1 MFRLVLLTCAAQL
14 AFAQP
19 VPSKIPKRRSTQL
32 LDGFGMNVDLPR
44 HPRMPW
50 TKTWAP
56 LFDAGVKWVRIG
68 QYENSSEKTS
78 WDWVERT
85 PKHYTVVR
93 DVDEAVRSLIDNRVS
108 IEVQLQYSNPLYDAN
123 PAGRPARTTPPPPG
137 IGQNDK
143 PVHPIFLAPKT
154 PEQIEGFLGY
164 VRFMVGRYKGRIHDW
179 EFWNEANIG
188 YWQPDV
194 QDPAGKT
201 AKAKWY
207 GSVLCPVADAIHQTD
222 PRARV
227 ISTGVAGADLN
238 FVKTALA
245 GCPEKIDIVAYHSY
259 PGGPFGVGR
268 PPEEIETKYG
278 GAGFR
283 KGIRSMPG
291 IRSGVEFWL
300 NEWNV
305 TPKAKGSN
313 QSVQARYVP
322 RFFLESLAHHVRG
335 ALWVFLPSTDGNE
348 DNLMG
353 ILEGDTQGPDAF
365 QPREAFF
372 TFQNLSAVFGQTEVD
387 PRNDA
392 VFGPVP
398 PYTQGDL
405 RHYTFRDRKSG
416 RRAYAYWLAIEADP
430 KDDFRPVTTE
440 ITIADRGIVRPVLMD
455 IRTGGVREL
464 HWKESGKRTLE
475 VPVKDSVMAVADAAY
490 IDWNEAPQTP
500 GELVA
505 ERSGQQVTL
514 HWKPSPGAV
523 TFEVDRSDDFAPW
536 RKVGQVSSPGA
547 EFSDSAPGAHQS
559 TWRVRAVNTNG
570 SSPWSNPA
578 WPGQ

>member
-1 MFRLVLLTCAAQL
+1 MRFLLLAWAAQL
-14 AFAQP
+14 AFAQA

-32 LDGFGMNVDLPR
+32 LDGFGMNVNLPR

-56 LFDAGVKWVRIG
+56 LFDCGVKWVRIG

-78 WDWVERT
+78 WDWVEET
-85 PKHYTVVR
+85 PKHYSVVP
-93 DVDEAVRSLIDNRVS
+93 DVDEAVRSLLDNGVS
-108 IEVQLQYSNPLYDAN
+108 IEVQLQYSNPLYAGDA
-123 PAGRPARTTPPPPG
+123 AKRPSHVTPPPPG

-154 PEQIEGFLGY
+154 PEQIEAFLGY
-164 VRFMVGRYKGRIHDW
+164 VRFMVGRYKGRIHEW

-188 YWQPDV
+188 YWQPDA
-194 QDPAGKT
+194 QDPAGKA

-207 GSVLCPVADAIHQTD
+207 GSVLCPVADAIHRTD
-222 PRARV
+222 PTAKV

-245 GCPEKIDIVAYHSY
+245 ACPEKIDIVAYHSY

-268 PPEEIETKYG
+268 PPEEVETKYG
-278 GAGFR
+278 GAEFR
-283 KGIRSMPG
+283 EGVRRIPG
-291 IRSGVEFWL
+291 IRPGVRFWL

-335 ALWVFLPSTDGNE
+335 AVWIFIPATDGNE

-353 ILEGDTQGPDAF
+353 IMEGDTQGPDAF
-365 QPREAFF
+365 RPREAFF
-372 TFQNLSAVFGQTEVD
+372 AFQNLSAVFGQTEAD
-387 PRNDA
+387 PESHA
-392 VFGPVP
+392 VLQPLTQYP
-398 PYTQGDL
+398 PGAM
-405 RHYTFRDRKSG
+405 RHYTFRDRSSG
-416 RRAYAYWLAIEADP
+416 RRVYAYWLAIPADP

-440 ITIADRGIVRPVLMD
+440 MTIADRAIVHPILMD
-455 IRTGGVREL
+455 IRTGDVREL
-464 HWKESGKRTLE
+464 EWKDATKHTLE
-475 VPVKDSVMAVADAAY
+475 VPVKDSVMAVADAAF
-490 IDWNEAPQTP
+490 IDWRETPPTP

-505 ERSGQQVTL
+505 EHSGQQVKMR
-514 HWKPSPGAV
+514 WKASASALKY
-523 TFEVDRSDDFAPW
+523 EVQRSDNFGPW
-536 RKVGQVSSPGA
+536 RRVALISSPAA
-547 EFSDSAPGAHQS
+547 EFSEPAPAAQQS
-559 TWRVRAVNTNG
+559 TWRVRAANANG
-570 SSPWSNPA
+570 ESPWSNPA
-578 WPGQ
+578 WLGQ